1 LAGRLTFAKK
11 LDIFWQEETRTLLKK
26 IVLAGKNSQRAVGN
40 PEMEFGGKTD
50 IYKKNKVRVP
60 SICVQHNIIFMSTT
74 LSWNWEENMTVAEK
88 KIE

>member
-1 LAGRLTFAKK
+1 
-11 LDIFWQEETRTLLKK
+11 
-26 IVLAGKNSQRAVGN
+26 
-40 PEMEFGGKTD
+40 MEFGGKTD